1 MGEMTRQAIIF
12 DLDGTLVD
20 SSLGIISS
28 LSSAFAMLGLEP
40 VQPLTHAL
48 IGPPLRDTLRLLC
61 ANADEASLDHLTDSF
76 KKHYD
81 TIGFQQTYP
90 FPGVSDMLQALAEA
104 RIPMHIATN
113 KRKRP
118 TAQILDT
125 LRWSPLF
132 DRVVSPDSFNPPLP
146 NKSGILLR
154 SLSQANLNAEE
165 CLYVGDR
172 VDDFNAAHANGM
184 PFAFAGWGFESIGA
198 DFIQDT
204 SSLHFPS
211 PDHLLDFIMNGL
223 SFRG

>member
-1 MGEMTRQAIIF
+1 MTRQAIIF

-28 LSSAFAMLGLEP
+28 LSKAFALLGIEP
-40 VQPLTHAL
+40 VQPLTPAL

-61 ANADEASLDHLTDSF
+61 ANPDEASLDHLTASF
-76 KKHYD
+76 KEHYD
-81 TIGFQQTYP
+81 TIGFRQTYP
-90 FPGVSDMLQALAEA
+90 FPGVTDMLHILSKA

-118 TAQILDT
+118 TAQILET

-132 DRVVSPDSFNPPLP
+132 GQVVSPDSFNPPLL
-146 NKSGILLR
+146 NKAGILHR
-154 SLSQANLNAEE
+154 FVANCNLNAEQ

-172 VDDFNAAHANGM
+172 VDDYYAAQANGM
-184 PFAFAGWGFESIGA
+184 PFALAGWGFESIET

-204 SSLHFPS
+204 SSLHSPN
-211 PDHLLDFIMNGL
+211 PDHLLDRIMNGP
-223 SFRG
+223 